1 METINL
7 SIPGM
12 KNAHCQMTVTNAVK
26 EIGGKVKSIAPTKV
40 EIELNGLSRASLVQ
54 AIEKA
59 GYHVNE

>member
-7 SIPGM
+7 SIPSM
-12 KNAHCQMTVTNAVK
+12 KNAHCQMTVANAVT

-40 EIELNGLSRASLVQ
+40 EIELHDLSRASVVQ

-59 GYHVNE
+59 GYNVIG